1 MTDYHFKKFLDQ
13 VTPLEN
19 FDDEIPPEAPNYA
32 DLVYWAATPDQ
43 EAQQFFIPDDS
54 FKVNKKG
61 NPVDVF
67 YIHPTGFYEKK
78 WNSNMD
84 RKRSAFERTEIM
96 LGNQA
101 SVFNDSC
108 NIYAP
113 EYRQATYFS
122 FFDKNKN
129 GIKALDLAYSDIENA
144 FDYFIEHFNDDKP
157 FIIAGH
163 SQGALH
169 THRLIKQRIENSSLQ
184 KRFICAYAIGY
195 MIPEKSFN
203 DMFPTIKKSES
214 NIDTNCLVT
223 WSTVVEGFQRSREK
237 TPFWTPAGWTAEPMY
252 QKIVSTNPF
261 SWTNDSDWHISSINK
276 SIINKSKD
284 YNFTDQIS
292 TEHTGAKKSIGLTRI
307 QDFSAA
313 VNVDSGLV
321 ETKGPLIDNIKK
333 MKFFSGDLHSFDMML
348 FWGTLRQN
356 VKDRIKNFH

>member
-32 DLVYWAATPDQ
+32 DLLYWAATPDQ

-101 SVFNDSC
+101 SVFNESC

-203 DMFPTIKKSES
+203 DLFPTIKKSEPMS
-214 NIDTNCLVT
+214 FSFFPL
-223 WSTVVEGFQRSREK
+223 
-237 TPFWTPAGWTAEPMY
+237 AGLSEL
-252 QKIVSTNPF
+252 
-261 SWTNDSDWHISSINK
+261 ISSSIASALPPANAWETTLLGSRMCSSLLPINTSGSTTSTSK
-276 SIINKSKD
+276 SL
-284 YNFTDQIS
+284 YC
-292 TEHTGAKKSIGLTRI
+292 
-307 QDFSAA
+307 
-313 VNVDSGLV
+313 
-321 ETKGPLIDNIKK
+321 
-333 MKFFSGDLHSFDMML
+333 
-348 FWGTLRQN
+348 
-356 VKDRIKNFH
+356 

>member
-1 MTDYHFKKFLDQ
+1 
-13 VTPLEN
+13 
-19 FDDEIPPEAPNYA
+19 
-32 DLVYWAATPDQ
+32 
-43 EAQQFFIPDDS
+43 
-54 FKVNKKG
+54 
-61 NPVDVF
+61 
-67 YIHPTGFYEKK
+67 
-78 WNSNMD
+78 MD

-101 SVFNDSC
+101 SVFNESC

-203 DMFPTIKKSES
+203 DLFPTIKKSES

-237 TPFWTPAGWTAEPMY
+237 TPFWTPAGWNAEPMY

-261 SWTNDSDWHISSINK
+261 SWTNDSDWHISSVNK

>member
-101 SVFNDSC
+101 SVFNESC

-203 DMFPTIKKSES
+203 DLFPTIKKSES
-214 NIDTNCLVT
+214 NIDNNCLVIQAKHDDRLGLGHYQKLIDSQGKYDGNLFEHHLIEDLT
-223 WSTVVEGFQRSREK
+223 HAGARNNSKRDEIIRNWYEK
-237 TPFWTPAGWTAEPMY
+237 T
-252 QKIVSTNPF
+252 SNH
-261 SWTNDSDWHISSINK
+261 SDSVK
-276 SIINKSKD
+276 S
-284 YNFTDQIS
+284 
-292 TEHTGAKKSIGLTRI
+292 A
-307 QDFSAA
+307 
-313 VNVDSGLV
+313 
-321 ETKGPLIDNIKK
+321 
-333 MKFFSGDLHSFDMML
+333 
-348 FWGTLRQN
+348 
-356 VKDRIKNFH
+356 